1 MKAKIPRA
9 ITAKGIPIPI
19 PIFAPLVRP
28 FGLAGRVEEGVEDV
42 VVGEEEVSEVVV
54 GVDFPVAAA
63 NDARSELCHHTG
75 IPSPETS
82 KVGFAVATY
91 VLAKFPSV

>member
-28 FGLAGRVEEGVEDV
+28 FGLAGGVEEGVEEDIED
-42 VVGEEEVSEVVV
+42 VVGEEEVGEFVVV
-54 GVDFPVAAA
+54 VDRSVAAA
-63 NDARSELCHHTG
+63 NAARSELCHHTG
-75 IPSPETS
+75 MPSP
-82 KVGFAVATY
+82 
-91 VLAKFPSV
+91 